1 MTTYAYDTEF
11 LEDGRNIHLI
21 SIGIVA
27 SDGREYYAVDADL
40 PAGRIVQN
48 QWLLENVW
56 PHLPLDG
63 YTFSDLTRDGET
75 QRIVHDPGVI
85 DRTSE
90 FVKPRW
96 VIRNE
101 VRAFLT
107 KDVSEDNPAS
117 LWADY
122 GAYDHV
128 VLAQLFGMM
137 IDLPEG
143 IPMFTNDLQTALQNV
158 VIDEETGKAIAVRVG
173 DEHSAIDDARSV
185 MQTLKLL
192 RIVDDPDVSYV

>member
-1 MTTYAYDTEF
+1 MTIYAYDTEF

-27 SDGREYYAVDADL
+27 EDGREYYAVDADL

-48 QWLLENVW
+48 QWLMDNVW

-63 YTFSDLTRDGET
+63 YDFTEITRDGET
-75 QRIVHDPGVI
+75 SRIVHDPGTL

-107 KDVSEDNPAS
+107 RDVSDANPAQ

-128 VLAQLFGMM
+128 LLAQLYGRM

-143 IPMFTNDLQTALQNV
+143 IPMHTNDVQTLLALKLAEGEPPAQ
-158 VIDEETGKAIAVRVG
+158 VG
-173 DEHSAIDDARSV
+173 TSHNALDDARTV
-185 MQTLKLL
+185 MRLLKFLGA
-192 RIVDDPDVSYV
+192 VDDPSVDPV